1 MSKIV
6 QETYYKKKEKKIAH
20 VLTLQFALGSTNF
33 HVISIQKRM
42 AGSEK
47 EKKKQLFHVICNLFS
62 N

>member
-6 QETYYKKKEKKIAH
+6 QETYYKKKKKKDCTCSNFTVCI
-20 VLTLQFALGSTNF
+20 GSTNF

-47 EKKKQLFHVICNLFS
+47 EKKKQLFHVICSLFS